1 MQISHQKQV
10 YNTNSIDKIALPYQ
24 KTLSQTTVYNTISKI
39 RMKAFQLDDM
49 TPLWYG
55 AASCTHFQCT
65 FTA

>member
-49 TPLWYG
+49 TPL
-55 AASCTHFQCT
+55 
-65 FTA
+65 